1 MQHSPSY
8 AGGVFAKIKD
18 RGRSKMEIL
27 LTRHGQTE
35 WNRMKKVQ
43 GRADI
48 ELNEKG
54 RKQAEKTRELLQAEK
69 IDLIVC
75 SPLKRAIQTAEIINE
90 NRNTTIVIDERITER
105 DFGEFEGMPNTD
117 FDYQAFWSYNQNLKY
132 DKAEN
137 IRDFFERV
145 YHFLDCIK
153 DEYAGKRILV
163 VAHGGISIPF
173 RCYFEGIPNVETLL
187 PLCLEN
193 CGIAKYSYKE
203 LEWER

>member
-48 ELNEKG
+48 ELNEEG

-105 DFGEFEGMPNTD
+105 DFGEFEGMSNTNFD
-117 FDYQAFWSYNQNLKY
+117 FNAFWSYKQNLKY

-137 IRDFFERV
+137 IKDFFRRV
-145 YHFLDCIK
+145 YNFLDNIK
-153 DEYAGKRILV
+153 NEYAGKRILI
-163 VAHGGISIPF
+163 VAHGGISIPVK
-173 RCYFEGIPNVETLL
+173 CYFEGIPNAETLL

-193 CGIAKYSYKE
+193 CEVAKYSYKE
-203 LEWER
+203 LDLER